1 MALLVPDV
9 GEVLMLGRAINNVAA
24 EDLIL
29 KLFVTNV
36 ATAEANV
43 AGSFTEMSAA
53 GYAAKTLTK
62 GSWTVANAAGVTTA
76 AYAQQTISPTA
87 ATSCWGYFIVGATS
101 GTLYWA
107 ENFGA
112 DYPVGSGGGDYKI
125 TPKITLE

>member
-9 GEVLMLGRAINNVAA
+9 GEVVMLGRAINNVSA
-24 EDLIL
+24 ENLTL

-36 ATAEANV
+36 ATAEGNV
-43 AGSFTEMSAA
+43 AASFTEMSAA
-53 GYAAKTLTK
+53 GYAAKTLTG
-62 GSWTVANAAGVTTA
+62 GSWSIATVDGVTTA
-76 AYAQQTISPTA
+76 SYAQQTISSTA
-87 ATSCWGYFIVGATS
+87 ATSCWGYYIVGATS

-112 DYPVGSGGGDYKI
+112 DYPVGAGGGDYKI